1 MTTSSSFR
9 PNGKKS
15 NYRKNT
21 NIFYSSLS
29 LFKSFVVEKN
39 SFHDSWRNSIF
50 TRLIRKT
57 IHSII
62 GARRLIMNPKF
73 TGEFI
78 SQLRKEKKLTQ
89 SELAELL
96 QVTDKAISR
105 WEVGDGYPDV
115 SILPRLSTI
124 LGVTVDEILSG
135 KRKEDVDQSAISSK
149 NNFITFSIICSIVIV
164 FGYLFS
170 VALFYVTETESN
182 NWLCFIFYILFT
194 VIGLVFYLLVRNRF
208 LIHCKYTD
216 EDKKVI
222 FRFTRLIYFTIII
235 TAFLFLPIIIP
246 LSNQLFSISVKPGLI
261 EVKGIQFFGTYL
273 FVAFLFGLI
282 GLSIALVTSIYHRMI
297 VFRIVDSFNLF
308 AITLDI
314 CFANIAI
321 LIAMN
326 ALNLSL
332 SYIILG
338 LIFLV
343 INSILTI
350 SMFYKKML
358 SKRLLIIMV
367 VFLAFNLF
375 VTLLARNAQNEVF
388 FLQLA
393 GVIVLIILL
402 FKDIKESLVKKG
414 FIKFIYF
421 KNILLFTIGVSP
433 ILYLFS
439 DLVSLDFEVALY
451 LTRIITII
459 VSFAIAFSDILLTFK
474 SLEKINV

>member
-1 MTTSSSFR
+1 M
-9 PNGKKS
+9 
-15 NYRKNT
+15 
-21 NIFYSSLS
+21 
-29 LFKSFVVEKN
+29 
-39 SFHDSWRNSIF
+39 
-50 TRLIRKT
+50 
-57 IHSII
+57 
-62 GARRLIMNPKF
+62 
-73 TGEFI
+73 
-78 SQLRKEKKLTQ
+78 
-89 SELAELL
+89 
-96 QVTDKAISR
+96 
-105 WEVGDGYPDV
+105 
-115 SILPRLSTI
+115 
-124 LGVTVDEILSG
+124 
-135 KRKEDVDQSAISSK
+135 
-149 NNFITFSIICSIVIV
+149 
-164 FGYLFS
+164 
-170 VALFYVTETESN
+170 
-182 NWLCFIFYILFT
+182 
-194 VIGLVFYLLVRNRF
+194 FYLLVRNRF

-261 EVKGIQFFGTYL
+261 EVKGIQFSTYL

-350 SMFYKKML
+350 SMFNKKML

-402 FKDIKESLVKKG
+402 FKDIKESLVKKR

>member
-1 MTTSSSFR
+1 
-9 PNGKKS
+9 
-15 NYRKNT
+15 
-21 NIFYSSLS
+21 
-29 LFKSFVVEKN
+29 
-39 SFHDSWRNSIF
+39 
-50 TRLIRKT
+50 
-57 IHSII
+57 
-62 GARRLIMNPKF
+62 
-73 TGEFI
+73 
-78 SQLRKEKKLTQ
+78 
-89 SELAELL
+89 
-96 QVTDKAISR
+96 
-105 WEVGDGYPDV
+105 
-115 SILPRLSTI
+115 
-124 LGVTVDEILSG
+124 
-135 KRKEDVDQSAISSK
+135 
-149 NNFITFSIICSIVIV
+149 
-164 FGYLFS
+164 
-170 VALFYVTETESN
+170 
-182 NWLCFIFYILFT
+182 
-194 VIGLVFYLLVRNRF
+194 VRNRF